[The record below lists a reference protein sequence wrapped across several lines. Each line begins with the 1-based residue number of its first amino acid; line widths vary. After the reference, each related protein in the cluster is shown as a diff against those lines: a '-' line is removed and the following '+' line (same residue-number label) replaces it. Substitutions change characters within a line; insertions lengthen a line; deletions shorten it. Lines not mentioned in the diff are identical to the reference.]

1 VKLIN
6 HIVSKKFGQITSE
19 FEERMPLKQFLT
31 LSCLMVLWPNALD
44 SDLLAVE
51 VMLKVTFGHPE
62 YKNRVL
68 KVPTYSRLLVK
79 SRVEKSFIYP
89 FLFQ

>member
-1 VKLIN
+1 
-6 HIVSKKFGQITSE
+6 
-19 FEERMPLKQFLT
+19 MPLKQFLT
-31 LSCLMVLWPNALD
+31 QSCLILLRANALD
-44 SDLLAVE
+44 SDLLAVN
-51 VMLKVTFGHPE
+51 VATKVSFGHPK

-68 KVPTYSRLLVK
+68 KVSTYSRLLAK